1 MNISEIHIL
10 LVEDNEGDVVLTLE
24 ALKEAKLTNRISV
37 VRDGEEALSF
47 LYKQGKYADAEAP
60 QLILLDINLPDIDPD
75 EVQGV
80 RVTRLARRVYTDSI
94 TRSQDPSG
102 REYFWIGG
110 GGVEWQADEGT
121 DFHAVQAG
129 YISVTPLHLDLTN
142 YRLLSAVS
150 EWGLHP

>member
-1 MNISEIHIL
+1 IL
-10 LVEDNEGDVVLTLE
+10 GIPAVAVSFVGAQPRDIEKYQPMLSRLLGQIVERGPFPPET
-24 ALKEAKLTNRISV
+24 
-37 VRDGEEALSF
+37 
-47 LYKQGKYADAEAP
+47 
-60 QLILLDINLPDIDPD
+60 QLNINLPDIDPAD
-75 EVQGV
+75 VQGV
-80 RVTRLARRVYTDSI
+80 QVTRLARRVYTDSI
-94 TRSQDPSG
+94 TRSRDPSG

-110 GGVEWQADEGT
+110 GGVEWRADEGT